1 MSAGGCGGGD
11 NDAASASAVG
21 GYYVFFS
28 ELEIVLYLKLSASI
42 SNIYNINRTTTK
54 TKAETFVQNVLC
66 CHANKKKRKHNMYTK
81 ETEKAKSGSG
91 FLLTF
96 DCILYDRLRAYLL
109 STSTTPKREKV

>member
-1 MSAGGCGGGD
+1 MCAGGCGGGD

-42 SNIYNINRTTTK
+42 FNIYNINRTTTK

-66 CHANKKKRKHNMYTK
+66 CHANKKSANTICIPKKRK
-81 ETEKAKSGSG
+81 
-91 FLLTF
+91 
-96 DCILYDRLRAYLL
+96 
-109 STSTTPKREKV
+109 KRKVALDFY